1 MHSVRKSL
9 GVQGLQPLV
18 RGHIKPGDNICKRWE
33 RKLGKEAGKGSW
45 ERKLGKEAGKGSWER
60 KLGKDAGNTRRRRL
74 VLGGAH
80 YFYASILES
89 LEVPIWEL
97 PWQE

>member
-45 ERKLGKEAGKGSWER
+45 ERKLGKDAGKEAGKGRWKDAETAAGFGWCALLLR
-60 KLGKDAGNTRRRRL
+60 FYFGKLGS
-74 VLGGAH
+74 AH
-80 YFYASILES
+80 MGTS
-89 LEVPIWEL
+89 LARISNR
-97 PWQE
+97 